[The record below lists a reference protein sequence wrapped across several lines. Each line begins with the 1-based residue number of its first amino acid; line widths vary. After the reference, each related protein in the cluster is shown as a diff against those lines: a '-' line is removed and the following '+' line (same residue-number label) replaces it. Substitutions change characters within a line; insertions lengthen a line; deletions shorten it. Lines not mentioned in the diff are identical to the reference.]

1 MLRRHYHIGSA
12 IASLEQVPI
21 ALHAVRRY
29 VAVYVLAC
37 LMIDC
42 RVLVSRRHTII
53 ALPGVRIDPR
63 ACFHVLDDLT
73 LQRVG
78 GRIGYYH
85 CPHIHAALPHAKY
98 DCLGESA
105 LPHFL
110 PLVSVHGLG
119 LLTDHRLVNLNSS
132 FHLGEAAPLHSLSN
146 SMLHKPGRLLR
157 DAKRTRQFTRGDA
170 ILRGRDQPNRRQPV
184 TEGNLRLLEDCAT
197 LSRKLLFA
205 RLIETNPPAILGH
218 KRSLHAFT
226 MGACYLAV
234 RPAHR
239 S

>member
-85 CPHIHAALPHAKY
+85 CPHIP
-98 DCLGESA
+98 SA

-146 SMLHKPGRLLR
+146 SMLHKPGRL
-157 DAKRTRQFTRGDA
+157 
-170 ILRGRDQPNRRQPV
+170 
-184 TEGNLRLLEDCAT
+184 
-197 LSRKLLFA
+197 
-205 RLIETNPPAILGH
+205 
-218 KRSLHAFT
+218 
-226 MGACYLAV
+226 
-234 RPAHR
+234 
-239 S
+239 